1 MRVGTKGKR
10 LVQGTADNRV
20 SKGKEEGV
28 RLNVTLGLTG
38 LLLGLPFTLRTKG
51 EGTDS
56 QEGLDREQRKRRFDL
71 ESLSRE

>member
-1 MRVGTKGKR
+1 MFV
-10 LVQGTADNRV
+10 LMD
-20 SKGKEEGV
+20 
-28 RLNVTLGLTG
+28 VTLGLTG

-56 QEGLDREQRKRRFDL
+56 QEGLDREQRKRKFDL